1 MRKFFVGIVMAAV
14 ATIGFGSVAF
24 ASSTPTP
31 ASCDGQIHGA
41 FANVNGNF
49 GFLGALDRTFVTG
62 SGTVERPGA
71 SPQTGDNN
79 ADAAAFCQSL

>member
-1 MRKFFVGIVMAAV
+1 MRKFFVGMVMAAL

-24 ASSTPTP
+24 ASSTPT
-31 ASCDGQIHGA
+31 ALSCDGQIHGS

-49 GFLGALDRTFVTG
+49 GFLGALDRTFDIG

-79 ADAAAFCQSL
+79 ADAAAYCQSL